1 MGKLVSAAG
10 EMGVEISGINR
21 EKNNIVMVG
30 KLGAWDSSD
39 TKEGPMWMGI
49 EHVDMDFQMYFT
61 PQDVRDLL
69 RLVLKKPSI
78 IFSAIFGS
86 MTSFKKAGVSKR

>member
-1 MGKLVSAAG
+1 MGKLVSTAG

-21 EKNNIVMVG
+21 EKNNTVMVG

-39 TKEGPMWMGI
+39 TREVPVWMGI

-61 PQDVRDLL
+61 PQDIRNLL
-69 RLVLKKPSI
+69 GLVLKKPSI
-78 IFSAIFGS
+78 IFSALFGS
-86 MTSFKKAGVSKR
+86 MTSFKKAKVSKH